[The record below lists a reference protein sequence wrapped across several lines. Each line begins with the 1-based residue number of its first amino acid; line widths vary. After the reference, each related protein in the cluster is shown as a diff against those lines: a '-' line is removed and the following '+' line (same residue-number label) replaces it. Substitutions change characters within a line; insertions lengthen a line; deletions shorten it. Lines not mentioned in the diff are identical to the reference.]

1 MAYGQATDA
10 NDDGHF
16 ELATVTARGS
26 EVLDEDQDGVP
37 EMTASLRLD
46 ARAVDEDS
54 NGVIEYAT
62 LSFRAERM
70 TDADEDGTPETHEWI
85 VVEYRG
91 EDIDQDGTMD
101 NEYLLIEK
109 HLEPGT

>member
-1 MAYGQATDA
+1 
-10 NDDGHF
+10 
-16 ELATVTARGS
+16 
-26 EVLDEDQDGVP
+26 
-37 EMTASLRLD
+37 
-46 ARAVDEDS
+46 
-54 NGVIEYAT
+54 

-101 NEYLLIEK
+101 NEYLLVEK
-109 HLEPGT
+109 HLEPST